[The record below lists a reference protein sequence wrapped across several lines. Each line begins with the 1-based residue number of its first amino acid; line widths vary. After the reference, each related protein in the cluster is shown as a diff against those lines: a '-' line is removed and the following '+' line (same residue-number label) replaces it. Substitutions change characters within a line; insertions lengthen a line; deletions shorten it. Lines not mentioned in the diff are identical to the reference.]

1 MRAMILQTLK
11 VTAVDKEE
19 LWFVPDGEAEVE
31 LAALEAL
38 AVREAEL

>member
-1 MRAMILQTLK
+1 MQTRAMIPNVTRVALK
-11 VTAVDKEE
+11 AE